1 MATVPGVVVRPSWNA
16 RRYVFALESETAKTW
31 ELELPARI
39 ATAIQFPAVFGLTNA
54 SVEAFVVPASLL
66 VCCTNPIELPG
77 GRFEREKF
85 AEVPTPATDAV
96 TLYGPPAG
104 RLPGSIAASAT
115 PRASRFAAFTPPTTV
130 P

>member
-1 MATVPGVVVRPSWNA
+1 MATVTGVVVRPSWNA

-54 SVEAFVVPASLL
+54 SVEVFVVPASLL

-96 TLYGPPAG
+96 TLYGQPALLLPSKIPPH
-104 RLPGSIAASAT
+104 PPPSPS
-115 PRASRFAAFTPPTTV
+115 SFAP
-130 P
+130 